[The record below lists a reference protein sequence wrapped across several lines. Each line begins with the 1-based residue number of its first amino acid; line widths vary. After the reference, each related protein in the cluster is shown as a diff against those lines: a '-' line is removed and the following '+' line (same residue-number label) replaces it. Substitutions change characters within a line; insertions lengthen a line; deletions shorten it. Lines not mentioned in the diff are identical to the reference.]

1 MTMVPYFN
9 IRCADDPDLLETGLR
24 KASKFA
30 NTTMLE
36 VLKPFCSNI
45 PVKLLDE
52 MMEEAV
58 LSDSEEAVTIVKNIL
73 RDHDHPLS
81 VGIINTARSRGLVK
95 IIKLL
100 DTDYQDTTDQQKQSL
115 IQAVSDRTASIQG
128 KIKYSI
134 LTLYVN

>member
-1 MTMVPYFN
+1 
-9 IRCADDPDLLETGLR
+9 
-24 KASKFA
+24 
-30 NTTMLE
+30 MLE
-36 VLKPFCSNI
+36 VLKPFCRNI
-45 PVKLLDE
+45 PVQLLDE

-128 KIKYSI
+128 KIRCFMFFFY
-134 LTLYVN
+134 N

>member
-1 MTMVPYFN
+1 
-9 IRCADDPDLLETGLR
+9 
-24 KASKFA
+24 
-30 NTTMLE
+30 MLE

-45 PVKLLDE
+45 PVKLLDK
-52 MMEEAV
+52 MMEQAV
-58 LSDSEEAVTIVKNIL
+58 LSDSVEAVTIVKNIL
-73 RDHDHPLS
+73 RDHDHPIS

-128 KIKYSI
+128 KIKYFVFFNS
-134 LTLYVN
+134 

>member
-1 MTMVPYFN
+1 
-9 IRCADDPDLLETGLR
+9 
-24 KASKFA
+24 
-30 NTTMLE
+30 
-36 VLKPFCSNI
+36 
-45 PVKLLDE
+45 

-58 LSDSEEAVTIVKNIL
+58 LSDSEEAVTIVMNIL

-81 VGIINTARSRGLVK
+81 VGIINTAKSRGLVK

-128 KIKYSI
+128 KIRYFIFLVWINTKTLALIPKSSEFDYKDKMKQVLDLI
-134 LTLYVN
+134 PAEDQGKTVDVDFKKLLTLHKV